1 MKIGILGSGDARR
14 KLADGFSEIGHT
26 VKIGSRDPNQ
36 KKVAEWIAKHNKRNV
51 SSGTF
56 AETASFGEL
65 DVLATLWARTS
76 NAIKM
81 ADAKNLVGKAVID
94 VTNPWD
100 YTGRMSPRLAVGYTD
115 SAGEIVQRMLPDF
128 KVIKAFNM
136 VWNMH
141 LVHPDFLGGPPIMF
155 YMWK

>member
-14 KLADGFSEIGHT
+14 KRADGFSEIGHT

-81 ADAKNLVGKAVID
+81 ADAKNLVGKVVID
-94 VTNPWD
+94 VYAVELPLKKLLSNFTRK
-100 YTGRMSPRLAVGYTD
+100 TGCSSG
-115 SAGEIVQRMLPDF
+115 IQ
-128 KVIKAFNM
+128 
-136 VWNMH
+136 
-141 LVHPDFLGGPPIMF
+141 
-155 YMWK
+155 